1 VATPTRRHE
10 EVCIPSK
17 IASDVSSRGHGPRK
31 TLLRLNLDGM
41 TPDERSAWVEEAR
54 VEAVLGSCKLS
65 LKSLRSGYRCY
76 LAFAGASCT
85 PPPLCVPVRTHAGAS
100 WLSACAEK
108 IEPGSSC
115 RLPPR
120 LETLLAWSRLFRSEG
135 TWANYLGYVKSACML
150 ARASIEVRPR
160 LGEQGVSVARAR

>member
-1 VATPTRRHE
+1 VAGIGRHRCASCGRAGALLWSFRWCACSLRLRLVGRPAGVASPTRRHE

-76 LAFAGASCT
+76 RAFAGASCT
-85 PPPLCVPVRTHAGAS
+85 PPPFMRPFADACWRVMVGCMCREDRA
-100 WLSACAEK
+100 WQQLSSATSFGDT
-108 IEPGSSC
+108 PGM
-115 RLPPR
+115 
-120 LETLLAWSRLFRSEG
+120 
-135 TWANYLGYVKSACML
+135 VKT
-150 ARASIEVRPR
+150 
-160 LGEQGVSVARAR
+160 VSV